1 MFENEEF
8 IIRIKKDYGIV
19 IYLFF
24 MFVVDDEKKS
34 GEVRDVNFLYLYV

>member
-19 IYLFF
+19 IYLLF
-24 MFVVDDEKKS
+24 MFVVDDEKKL

>member
-24 MFVVDDEKKS
+24 MFVVDDEKKL
-34 GEVRDVNFLYLYV
+34 GEVRDVKFLYLYV